1 LTELEKRNHQSGFE
15 KVFESLLWNSRLIV
29 LVAVVASLVVA
40 LAMFYVST
48 VDVVSLAQH
57 LLHYHDLTLEASA
70 RTELRA
76 TVVAHVVEVVDGYLL
91 ASIMLIFALGLYELF
106 VNRIDQAE
114 GSEFAARLL
123 LIRSLDDLKDRLAKV
138 VLLILVVKFFEY
150 ALALKITGALDLL
163 WLALGIALIAAALV
177 LSHRHPEGKHHPPD
191 PPYQG

>member
-1 LTELEKRNHQSGFE
+1 MNNADRRNDRNGVEKA
-15 KVFESLLWNSRLIV
+15 FESLLWNSRLIV
-29 LVAVVASLVVA
+29 LVAVVASLIVA
-40 LAMFYVST
+40 LAMFYIST
-48 VDVVSLAQH
+48 VDVISLGKH
-57 LLHYHDLTLEASA
+57 LLHYHDLTLEADA
-70 RTELRA
+70 RMELRA

-150 ALALKITGALDLL
+150 ALALKITAALDLL
-163 WLALGIALIAAALV
+163 WLALGIALIAAAL
-177 LSHRHPEGKHHPPD
+177 LFSHKPSTGSGPPHH
-191 PPYQG
+191 